1 MRHAPVTYD
10 LALEREKLPFCVP
23 SEAVAYRDSLAVP
36 AAGTGD
42 SAAK

>member
-1 MRHAPVTYD
+1 VTYD
-10 LALEREKLPFCVP
+10 LAIEREKLPFCVP

-36 AAGTGD
+36 AGTGD